1 MPLRPDNLVKA
12 FFDDTLDPIGVADTD
27 RRIVAVNKAFE
38 REFGYS
44 LAEIFGKSTE
54 MFYGQAEDFRA
65 MGDERY
71 NILASEQDDL
81 YRLAYRRKSGE
92 TFIGETRSA
101 LIHDQ
106 DGTVVG
112 FLAIVRNI
120 SETVRREETFSAIA
134 SVTSDTHLPIAEKLR
149 VLLDAARKQ
158 SGTPAAAL
166 TVTGAYQSLLG
177 SDGPL
182 WAFAAGLENRTQEFE
197 ARLVA
202 CTRSDNL
209 DTSGPGTNR
218 DGCHTELLSIDGEV
232 LGQICFLSASK
243 AEPVLPGAPDV
254 RHTLFSTM
262 ASQIKL
268 AHQKRSLEASE
279 TRFRNLYRRT
289 PAIMHSIDPKGVLTE
304 VSDEWLRV
312 FDYRRDD
319 VVGRKSSDF
328 LSPESREYAQNEV
341 LPKFWAQGY
350 VERVPYTFLSRDG
363 HPIEIELSGILDETR
378 NSLAIL
384 ENVTDRNAAQ
394 RELMEKNQ
402 ALELANEDMRQFAFF
417 ASHDLQEPLRK
428 IQSFC
433 DLLGEAL
440 ETGNADDIRY
450 SMSVIRKSAARSSR
464 LIADLLSLSRISNR
478 PIEAKPFDAH
488 DAVNEAVDTQM
499 DAITA
504 ADAIVDI
511 DVAPVRLAGDRTA
524 FIQVVANLIGNA
536 VKYRSPERRPHVHV
550 TLTVDRTGS
559 VVRVEDNGIGIEPQH
574 HKVIFE
580 AFRRLHP
587 QSAYDGTGIGLAIGK
602 KAADRLGWDLAVEH
616 SGDTGTVFRLAM
628 PAENR
633 SFKEVFP

>member
-44 LAEIFGKSTE
+44 LSEIVGQSTE
-54 MFYGQAEDFRA
+54 MFYGKAEDFRA

-71 NILASEQDDL
+71 NVFAADQDDL

-106 DGTVVG
+106 DGNVVG
-112 FLAIVRNI
+112 FVAIVRNV
-120 SETVRREETFSAIA
+120 SETVRREAAFSAIA
-134 SVTSDTHLPIAEKLR
+134 SVTADTHLPIAEKLR
-149 VLLDAARKQ
+149 VLLEAARAQ
-158 SGTPAAAL
+158 ADVPAAAL
-166 TVTGAYQSLLG
+166 TVTGAYRSLFSG
-177 SDGPL
+177 DGPL
-182 WAFAAGLENRTQEFE
+182 WAYAADANGLEREFD
-197 ARLVA
+197 ARLEA
-202 CTRSDNL
+202 CTRSLAECGSDP
-209 DTSGPGTNR
+209 DT
-218 DGCHTELLSIDGEV
+218 CHLEMLSIDGEI
-232 LGQICFLSASK
+232 LGQVCFLSATDTV
-243 AEPVLPGAPDV
+243 PDLPGASEV
-254 RHTLFSTM
+254 RHTVLSTM

-268 AHQKRSLEASE
+268 ADQKRSLEASE

-289 PAIMHSIDPKGVLTE
+289 PAIMHSIDPTGILTE

-312 FDYRRDD
+312 LGYERDA

-328 LSPESREYAQNEV
+328 LSPASRAYAQDEV
-341 LPKFWAQGY
+341 LPKFWAQGHI
-350 VERVPYTFLSRDG
+350 ERVPYTFMSRDG

-384 ENVTDRNAAQ
+384 ENVTERNAAQ
-394 RELMEKNQ
+394 RELLEKNQ

-433 DLLGEAL
+433 DLLSESL
-440 ETGNADDIRY
+440 ETGNTDDIRY
-450 SMSVIRKSAARSSR
+450 AMSVIRKSAARSSR
-464 LIADLLSLSRISNR
+464 LIADLLSFSRISNR
-478 PIEAKPFDAH
+478 PIEAKPFNAL
-488 DAVNEAVDTQM
+488 DAVNEAVETHM
-499 DAITA
+499 EAISA
-504 ADAIVDI
+504 ADAVVDI
-511 DVAPVRLAGDRTA
+511 DVAPTTLAGDRSA
-524 FIQVVANLIGNA
+524 FIQLIANLLGNA
-536 VKYRSPERRPHVHV
+536 VKYRSSERQAHVHV
-550 TLTVDRTGS
+550 SLTSEEEDF

-602 KAADRLGWDLAVEH
+602 KAADRLGWDLTVER
-616 SGDTGTVFRLAM
+616 SSNAGTVFRLVI

-633 SFKEVFP
+633 P